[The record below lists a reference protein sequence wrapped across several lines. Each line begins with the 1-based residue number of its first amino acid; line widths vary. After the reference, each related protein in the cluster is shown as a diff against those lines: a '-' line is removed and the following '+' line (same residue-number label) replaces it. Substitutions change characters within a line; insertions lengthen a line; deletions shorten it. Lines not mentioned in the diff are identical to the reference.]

1 MVGKNGTLRKSFF
14 SLPLLSSLTFYGFL
28 STFLNFTDPVIIAP
42 FIPLTVTRFLFFV
55 FWQWARKTMI
65 KLVVDREYET
75 SSTGE
80 DSAPE
85 CQRNRLQHP
94 GTHSNINGNIY
105 IAQNGSVVRTRRAC
119 LPDTLKAT
127 SPVRLGRHFKKLDKL
142 AVTHEENVPL
152 NTLSKGPFSTE
163 KMNTRP
169 TLVTFAPCPVG
180 PDGTAGKT
188 LGPRLK
194 STVEQESMVDSKNI
208 KGTPEF
214 HSDHTHS
221 DDEELWMGPWNNL
234 HIPMTKL

>member
-1 MVGKNGTLRKSFF
+1 
-14 SLPLLSSLTFYGFL
+14 
-28 STFLNFTDPVIIAP
+28 
-42 FIPLTVTRFLFFV
+42 
-55 FWQWARKTMI
+55 MI
-65 KLVVDREYET
+65 KLVVDRDYET
-75 SSTGE
+75 SSAGE

-85 CQRNRLQHP
+85 CQRNRLHNP
-94 GTHSNINGNIY
+94 NIHRNVNGDIY

-119 LPDTLKAT
+119 LTDNFKVT

-169 TLVTFAPCPVG
+169 TLVTFAPCPL
-180 PDGTAGKT
+180 GTESTEVKP
-188 LGPRLK
+188 LGSRLK
-194 STVEQESMVDSKNI
+194 STVEQESAVDSKNI
-208 KGTPEF
+208 KEALES
-214 HSDHTHS
+214 HSDHTQS